1 MNDTEKQEC
10 QNVLGTSEGVTME
23 DYFNFISKMA
33 NKDVSEIKVQLPSPP
48 TPQSMGDGSGSK
60 EVVRVPVPVGSG
72 GDPYED
78 LDFFG

>member
-33 NKDVSEIKVQLPSPP
+33 NKDVSEIKQKFKECYPDVQDWS
-48 TPQSMGDGSGSK
+48 
-60 EVVRVPVPVGSG
+60 
-72 GDPYED
+72 
-78 LDFFG
+78 F